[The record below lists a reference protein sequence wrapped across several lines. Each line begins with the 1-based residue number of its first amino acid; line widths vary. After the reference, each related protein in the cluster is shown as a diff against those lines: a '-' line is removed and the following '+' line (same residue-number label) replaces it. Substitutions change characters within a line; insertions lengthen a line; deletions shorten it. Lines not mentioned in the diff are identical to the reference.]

1 MSARVRC
8 KTCHKQFTR
17 PTGSN
22 RLNCEVC
29 KPPRVLVSPAA
40 AGAAAKP
47 PRDAGEIE
55 TATRTELSRCKRS
68 HTVYGA
74 IAVRLAR
81 AMDDPALSE
90 ARLSALAA
98 QLERTMDRATVGAEA
113 VKDGLDARQDDLQA
127 KIRAVS

>member
-22 RLNCEVC
+22 RLNCEAC
-29 KPPRVLVSPAA
+29 KPPRVLVPPATADA
-40 AGAAAKP
+40 APKP

-55 TATRTELSRCKRS
+55 TATRTELTRCKRS

-98 QLERTMDRATVGAEA
+98 QLERTMDRATAGAEA